1 VLILKHNIDIMH
13 QKRIVGESILSTCM
27 GFTDKIEDNQKA
39 GRDLA
44 QLCNR
49 STLQLTTSGGK
60 PHVPFV

>member
-1 VLILKHNIDIMH
+1 MH
-13 QKRIVGESILSTCM
+13 QKRNVGESILSTCM
-27 GFTDKIEDNQKA
+27 GFTDKTEDNQKV